1 MRFTSLF
8 AIAATLSTTV
18 LSVHADQKQHQHQK
32 QQPVSVYLHPSP
44 QGQHE
49 HDHDHQVPTL
59 TGEQAHMVLS
69 HHFGLAGQ
77 GHSAAANN
85 NEGEKKKGLWSHL
98 LKPHG
103 RPTLQSPERAKI
115 IVIQGD
121 LVPSDVLPVTS
132 SEDLA
137 GPAFHLASFPSY
149 ETMHFLQPYL
159 AAGERAVQ
167 KFLGA
172 VEDGVEHG
180 FDRIWNEVTA
190 GSEDKRGLKS
200 LLDVTDSRK
209 FASSLLYAINSLI
222 CSSLSSDT
230 MSYCAGLAQTLHAQL
245 SALSQLVH
253 PSTSAKSDSDQVWES
268 TVVHVPGRRGAEGE
282 EEELRQ
288 TGLSFVRASV
298 QAVSLDL
305 AWRPADL
312 ELELSRLNELRV
324 CCCGP
329 VTASCHPQLYPIRPD
344 HPAYPNDHLPRGL
357 QISRQTDL
365 QRSHPDGR
373 TEQDYRRSPARPSRD
388 SRSQTSCE
396 GRGKGWMGYFDRER
410 VGVVASVVGCRE
422 RL

>member
-1 MRFTSLF
+1 MPWRVVRCFVVELIGSTFQHIYHHPSSINREATGNRSLPVNNSKHTRRMRFTSLF
-8 AIAATLSTTV
+8 AIAVTLSTTV
-18 LSVHADQKQHQHQK
+18 LSVHADQRQHQHQK

-59 TGEQAHMVLS
+59 TGDQAHMVLS

-209 FASSLLYAINSLI
+209 FASSLLYAIKSLI

-245 SALSQLVH
+245 SALSELVH

-298 QAVSLDL
+298 QAVSLDFSL
-305 AWRPADL
+305 A
-312 ELELSRLNELRV
+312 SS
-324 CCCGP
+324 GP
-329 VTASCHPQLYPIRPD
+329 
-344 HPAYPNDHLPRGL
+344 
-357 QISRQTDL
+357 
-365 QRSHPDGR
+365 
-373 TEQDYRRSPARPSRD
+373 
-388 SRSQTSCE
+388 
-396 GRGKGWMGYFDRER
+396 
-410 VGVVASVVGCRE
+410 
-422 RL
+422 